1 MTISGHEWTLLITA
15 LSLCA
20 GLGLPGVASVIFESL
35 SRPRAARRFRM
46 PLGPVA
52 HAATAA

>member
-1 MTISGHEWTLLITA
+1 MTISGYEWTLLITA
-15 LSLCA
+15 VSLCT
-20 GLGLPGVASVIFESL
+20 GLGLPGVASVIFENL
-35 SRPRAARRFRM
+35 CRPRAARRSRM